1 MHRIWSRSS
10 RPVLEALGHTLGVQ
24 PSLKVPDGT
33 KKPDCVLYNDAAA
46 RTGLKNKV
54 LDDGLL
60 KGAAF
65 GVAEAKYW
73 DRPLD
78 KALTGAGDAFNN
90 KNPA

>member
-1 MHRIWSRSS
+1 MALTAQYASG
-10 RPVLEALGHTLGVQ
+10 PNLPQLPGTLAEARTA
-24 PSLKVPDGT
+24 LKG
-33 KKPDCVLYNDAAA
+33 KVLYDA
-46 RTGLKNKV
+46 
-54 LDDGLL
+54 LL

-90 KNPA
+90 KNAAYQIAF